1 MKVVVLGAGLA
12 GVPTAYYL
20 LKDGH
25 EVTVVDRQPSAAL
38 ETSFANGSLLC
49 LGHSYPWASPAAPK
63 ILIKSLVRRDQ
74 ALRISPRID
83 PRMWMWLLKFL
94 AECPRHRA
102 DMHAATR
109 LRLATYSLHVL
120 KDVSADTKFDYHHT
134 DKGLLYVYRTRHAM
148 DEGVRQMNVLK
159 RNGLDVRVITPKEVA
174 TLEPALA
181 RVSEALVGAVFIP
194 SDGTGDARVFTQE
207 LARVC
212 AERGAKFLYDTTADG
227 LTLVGSRVR
236 AVETSRGSLPADAVV
251 VAMGSFSPLLLR
263 RYGVKL
269 DVFPVKGYSLT
280 VPIDRPCEAPVIGG
294 LDEDNL
300 LAFSVLGD
308 RLRLTATAEFV
319 GYDRSHT
326 AADFRYMTKAA
337 QDLFPTIG
345 DYSKAVQWAGL
356 RPSTPDGNPVF
367 GPTTLSNLFLNTGH
381 GSMGWT
387 MSCGSGKITA
397 DLVAGRKADIDL
409 TGMLYQA

>member
-12 GVPTAYYL
+12 GVPTAYHL

-25 EVTVVDRQPSAAL
+25 EVTVVDRQPGAAL

-74 ALRISPRID
+74 ALRISPRLD

-94 AECPRHRA
+94 RECPRHRA

-109 LRLATYSLHVL
+109 LRLATYSLQVL

-134 DKGLLYVYRTRHAM
+134 DKGLLYVYRTQHSM

-159 RNGLDVRVITPKEVA
+159 QNGLDVRVIGPKEVA
-174 TLEPALA
+174 ALEPALA
-181 RVSEALVGAVFIP
+181 PVQDALVGAVFIP
-194 SDGTGDARVFTQE
+194 ADGTGDARLFTQE
-207 LARVC
+207 LSRVC
-212 AERGAKFLYDTTADG
+212 AERGVKFLYSTEVNG
-227 LTLVGSRVR
+227 LQVDGSRALGV
-236 AVETSRGSLPADAVV
+236 VTSQGVVPADAVV

-280 VPIDRPCEAPVIGG
+280 VPIDRAEEAPVIGG

-319 GYDRSHT
+319 GYDRSHS
-326 AADFRYMTKAA
+326 ASDFRYMTKAA
-337 QDLFPTIG
+337 KDLFPTIG
-345 DYSKAVQWAGL
+345 DYSKAEQWAGL
-356 RPSTPDGNPVF
+356 RPATPDGNPLF
-367 GPTTLSNLFLNTGH
+367 GATALSNVFLNTGH

-397 DLVAGRKADIDL
+397 DLVSGRKADIDL
-409 TGMLYQA
+409 SGMLYQA